1 MADTA
6 HTDAHG
12 FSNVFWEKMKDP
24 TSWIVGAG
32 AGYAGKRGAKGVKNM
47 FIAPKAA
54 SLQDVSDILDKVA
67 YLLDAPEYADKRA
80 GVAVGIAKLLA
91 KAGSWLTRKFGGKV
105 VAESAAKG
113 AAEGVAKG
121 AVKAGAEAAEKGVG
135 AKLFKN
141 PIDWLFGKASPE
153 AIAARDA
160 LEKGGEAVVKKPGLW
175 GRTKSF
181 AKGTAGFAAF
191 GAGMDTFADEEGRA
205 RDGVAGTFVKHLRN
219 PKLWLTSAVGNAA
232 FHTYGGVHKKVM
244 GHFAKKPGM
253 VGKTADFLR
262 NTRAGRIIDPTSVM
276 SIGSIGAGI
285 AGIPTP
291 ANLAFEAGDPDSK
304 LYSGLK
310 GKFWEPNKKYKSP
323 INEG

>member
-32 AGYAGKRGAKGVKNM
+32 VGYAGKRGAKGVKNM
-47 FIAPKAA
+47 FTAPKAA

-67 YLLDAPEYADKRA
+67 GLLDAHGYADKRA
-80 GVAVGIAKLLA
+80 VGVPGIAKLLS
-91 KAGSWLTRKFGGKV
+91 KAGSWLTRKLGGKV
-105 VAESAAKG
+105 VAEGAAKG
-113 AAEGVAKG
+113 AA
-121 AVKAGAEAAEKGVG
+121 KAGAEVAEKGVS
-135 AKLFKN
+135 AKFFQH

-160 LEKGGEAVVKKPGLW
+160 LEKGGEAVAKKPGLW

-244 GHFAKKPGM
+244 GHLAKKQGM
-253 VGKTADFLR
+253 VGTTANFLR
-262 NTRAGRIIDPTSVM
+262 NTRAGRLIDPTSVM

>member
-1 MADTA
+1 MANTA

-32 AGYAGKRGAKGVKNM
+32 VGYAGKRGVKGMKNM
-47 FIAPKAA
+47 LTAPKAA

-67 YLLDAPEYADKRA
+67 CLLDVPEYADKKA
-80 GVAVGIAKLLA
+80 GVVTAGIAKLLA
-91 KAGSWLTRKFGGKV
+91 NAGSWLTRRFGSKV

-113 AAEGVAKG
+113 VAKG
-121 AVKAGAEAAEKGVG
+121 AAKAGAEAAEKGVS
-135 AKLFKN
+135 AKFFQH
-141 PIDWLFGKASPE
+141 PVDWLFGKASPE

-160 LEKGGEAVVKKPGLW
+160 LEKGGAAVAKPGLW
-175 GRTKSF
+175 GKTKGF

-191 GAGMDTFADEEGRA
+191 GAGMDTFSDEEGRA
-205 RDGVAGTFVKHLRN
+205 RDGVASTFVKHLRN

-244 GHFAKKPGM
+244 GHLAKKPGV

-262 NTRAGRIIDPTSVM
+262 NTRAGRLVDPTSVM